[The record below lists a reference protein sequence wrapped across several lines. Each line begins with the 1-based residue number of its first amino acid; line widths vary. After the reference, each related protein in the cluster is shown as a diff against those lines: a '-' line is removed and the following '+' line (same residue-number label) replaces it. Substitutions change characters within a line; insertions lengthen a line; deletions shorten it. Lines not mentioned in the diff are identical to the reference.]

1 MQVIL
6 LEESKLGS
14 LGKLTNVK
22 AGYARNFLIPRKKA
36 QLATKENLAAF
47 EKIRADLEKKSQT
60 LRDDAEARKEKING
74 LECTIISN
82 VGEEGKLFG
91 SVGTHDIVSAL
102 TTLGHTVERQDV
114 NMPEGIIHFVGE
126 YDIDIALH
134 LDIVATIKVIVK
146 GE

>member
-6 LEESKLGS
+6 LEENKLGG
-14 LGKLTNVK
+14 LGKLANVK

-36 QLATKENLAAF
+36 QLATKANLAAF
-47 EKIRADLEKKSQT
+47 ETIRADLEKKSQA
-60 LRDDAEARKEKING
+60 LREEAQAQKDKIQD
-74 LECTIISN
+74 LECTILMN
-82 VGEEGKLFG
+82 VGEDDKLFG
-91 SVGTHDIVSAL
+91 SVGTQNIVEAL
-102 TTLGHTVERQDV
+102 AKLGHTVERKNV

-134 LDIVATIKVIVK
+134 LDIVATIKVIIK